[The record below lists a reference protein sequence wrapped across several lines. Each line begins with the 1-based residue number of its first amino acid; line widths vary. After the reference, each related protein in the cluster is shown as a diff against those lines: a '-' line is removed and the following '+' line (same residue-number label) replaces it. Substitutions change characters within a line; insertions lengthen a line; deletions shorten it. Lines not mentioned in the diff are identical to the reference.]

1 MSFPSAKLMR
11 ADAQRNHDAVL
22 TAAKAIFAQAGTDA
36 PMEDVARAAG
46 VGKGT
51 LYRRFPTR
59 EHLFAAILQDR
70 VDELDASAQ
79 RALDAP
85 DVWRAL
91 SEWLE
96 LYDRCATEYPG
107 MSARVG
113 ELLSDDRSAV
123 GTLCGPMRSSFA
135 RLFERARQEVPL
147 RPDLTPTQLLSMVSA
162 LPKERQDGPDPR
174 TLPARRPGRPARVAP
189 RASTAL
195 PPGPWR
201 PHRPRPGLRRLWV
214 PPGGLGAVVGLAGR
228 WTCSVVPWPGGL
240 STEIVPPRAFGP
252 VFEGR

>member
-1 MSFPSAKLMR
+1 MSSPSAKVMR
-11 ADAQRNHDAVL
+11 ADAQRNHDAIL
-22 TAAKAIFAQAGTDA
+22 AAAKAVFTETGTDA

-79 RALDAP
+79 SALAAP

-91 SEWLE
+91 TDWLE

-113 ELLSDDRSAV
+113 ESLGDDSSAV
-123 GTLCGPMRSSFA
+123 GTMCGSMKNSFA
-135 RLFERARQEVPL
+135 RLFERARHEVPL
-147 RPDLTPTQLLSMVSA
+147 RSDLTPTQLLSMVSA
-162 LPKERQDGPDPR
+162 LPKDPR
-174 TLPARRPGRPARVAP
+174 TGRTAEPFLHLVLDALRVA
-189 RASTAL
+189 
-195 PPGPWR
+195 GV
-201 PHRPRPGLRRLWV
+201 RR
-214 PPGGLGAVVGLAGR
+214 
-228 WTCSVVPWPGGL
+228 
-240 STEIVPPRAFGP
+240 
-252 VFEGR
+252 

>member
-1 MSFPSAKLMR
+1 MSVPSTKPRR

-22 TAAKAIFAQAGTDA
+22 AAARALFAQEGIDA

-85 DVWRAL
+85 DAWRAL
-91 SEWLE
+91 SEWLK
-96 LYDRCATEYPG
+96 LYDRCATGYRG

-113 ELLSDDRSAV
+113 ESLSDDSSAV
-123 GTLCGPMRSSFA
+123 GTLCGPMKNSFA

-162 LPKERQDGPDPR
+162 LPKDVGTGR
-174 TLPARRPGRPARVAP
+174 TPEPCLRVV
-189 RASTAL
+189 L
-195 PPGPWR
+195 D
-201 PHRPRPGLRRLWV
+201 GLR
-214 PPGGLGAVVGLAGR
+214 A
-228 WTCSVVPWPGGL
+228 
-240 STEIVPPRAFGP
+240 
-252 VFEGR
+252 

>member
-1 MSFPSAKLMR
+1 MSPPSAKLMR
-11 ADAQRNHDAVL
+11 ADAPRNHGAIL
-22 TAAKAIFAQAGTDA
+22 TAARAVFAQAGTDA

-79 RALDAP
+79 RALDAA

-96 LYDRCATEYPG
+96 LYDRCATDYPG
-107 MSARVG
+107 LSARVG
-113 ELLSDDRSAV
+113 QSLSDGNSAV

-135 RLFERARQEVPL
+135 RLFDRAR
-147 RPDLTPTQLLSMVSA
+147 R
-162 LPKERQDGPDPR
+162 
-174 TLPARRPGRPARVAP
+174 
-189 RASTAL
+189 
-195 PPGPWR
+195 
-201 PHRPRPGLRRLWV
+201 
-214 PPGGLGAVVGLAGR
+214 GG
-228 WTCSVVPWPGGL
+228 
-240 STEIVPPRAFGP
+240 
-252 VFEGR
+252 

>member
-1 MSFPSAKLMR
+1 MSSPPAKPRR

-22 TAAKAIFAQAGTDA
+22 AAAKTVFAQAGTDA

-70 VDELDASAQ
+70 VDKLDASAQ
-79 RALDAP
+79 RALDAA
-85 DVWRAL
+85 DAWRAL
-91 SEWLE
+91 SQWLE

-113 ELLSDDRSAV
+113 ESLSEDGSAV
-123 GTLCGPMRSSFA
+123 GTLCGPMKNSFG
-135 RLFERARQEVPL
+135 RLFDRARQEVPL

-162 LPKERQDGPDPR
+162 LPKDPATGR
-174 TLPARRPGRPARVAP
+174 TVEPCLRVI
-189 RASTAL
+189 L
-195 PPGPWR
+195 D
-201 PHRPRPGLRRLWV
+201 GLR
-214 PPGGLGAVVGLAGR
+214 A
-228 WTCSVVPWPGGL
+228 
-240 STEIVPPRAFGP
+240 
-252 VFEGR
+252 

>member
-1 MSFPSAKLMR
+1 MSSPSAKLMR

-22 TAAKAIFAQAGTDA
+22 TAAKAVFGQAGTDA

-85 DVWRAL
+85 DLWRAL
-91 SEWLE
+91 REWLE
-96 LYDRCATEYPG
+96 LYDRCATGYRG

-113 ELLSDDRSAV
+113 ESLSDDSSAI
-123 GTLCGPMRSSFA
+123 GTLCGPMKNSFA

-147 RPDLTPTQLLSMVSA
+147 RPDLTPAQLLSMISA
-162 LPKERQDGPDPR
+162 LPKDAATGQ
-174 TLPARRPGRPARVAP
+174 TLEPCLRVV
-189 RASTAL
+189 L
-195 PPGPWR
+195 D
-201 PHRPRPGLRRLWV
+201 GLR
-214 PPGGLGAVVGLAGR
+214 A
-228 WTCSVVPWPGGL
+228 
-240 STEIVPPRAFGP
+240 
-252 VFEGR
+252 

>member
-1 MSFPSAKLMR
+1 VSFPSAKPRR

-22 TAAKAIFAQAGTDA
+22 TAAKAVFAQAGTDA

-59 EHLFAAILQDR
+59 EHLFAAILQER
-70 VDELDASAQ
+70 VDELDAAAR

-85 DVWRAL
+85 DAWRAL
-91 SEWLE
+91 SEWLG

-113 ELLSDDRSAV
+113 ESLSDDSSAV
-123 GTLCGPMRSSFA
+123 GTLCGPMKNSFA

-147 RPDLTPTQLLSMVSA
+147 RPDLTPTHLLSMVSA
-162 LPKERQDGPDPR
+162 LPKDAGTGR
-174 TLPARRPGRPARVAP
+174 TLE
-189 RASTAL
+189 
-195 PPGPWR
+195 
-201 PHRPRPGLRRLWV
+201 PGLRVVLD
-214 PPGGLGAVVGLAGR
+214 GL
-228 WTCSVVPWPGGL
+228 
-240 STEIVPPRAFGP
+240 RA
-252 VFEGR
+252 

>member
-1 MSFPSAKLMR
+1 MSVPSTKPRR
-11 ADAQRNHDAVL
+11 ADAQRNHDVVLAAARAV
-22 TAAKAIFAQAGTDA
+22 FAQAGIDA
-36 PMEDVARAAG
+36 PLEDVARAAG

-85 DVWRAL
+85 DAWRAL
-91 SEWLE
+91 SEWLK
-96 LYDRCATEYPG
+96 LYDQCATGYRG

-113 ELLSDDRSAV
+113 ESLSDDSSAV
-123 GTLCGPMRSSFA
+123 GAVCGPMKNNFA

-162 LPKERQDGPDPR
+162 LPKDAGTGR
-174 TLPARRPGRPARVAP
+174 TLEPCMRVV
-189 RASTAL
+189 L
-195 PPGPWR
+195 D
-201 PHRPRPGLRRLWV
+201 GLR
-214 PPGGLGAVVGLAGR
+214 A
-228 WTCSVVPWPGGL
+228 
-240 STEIVPPRAFGP
+240 
-252 VFEGR
+252 

>member
-1 MSFPSAKLMR
+1 MR

-22 TAAKAIFAQAGTDA
+22 AAARAVFARAGTDA

-70 VDELDASAQ
+70 VNELDASAQ

-85 DVWRAL
+85 DVWQAL

-96 LYDRCATEYPG
+96 LYDQCATDYPG
-107 MSARVG
+107 MSARVA
-113 ELLSDDRSAV
+113 ESLSDEGSAV
-123 GTLCGPMRSSFA
+123 GTMCAPMRTSFA

-147 RPDLTPTQLLSMVSA
+147 RPDLTPVQLLSMVSS
-162 LPKERQDGPDPR
+162 LPKDPTTGR
-174 TLPARRPGRPARVAP
+174 TPEPFLRVV
-189 RASTAL
+189 L
-195 PPGPWR
+195 D
-201 PHRPRPGLRRLWV
+201 GLR
-214 PPGGLGAVVGLAGR
+214 A
-228 WTCSVVPWPGGL
+228 
-240 STEIVPPRAFGP
+240 
-252 VFEGR
+252 